1 MDAEI
6 VNSSADELK
15 KLRTLLLHKNQLTT
29 LPPQI
34 VALKEL
40 MELKGNV
47 DECECSVDFVDKFN
61 NYRIYPRL
69 KSLLP
74 KNYFR
79 FFKVNL
85 KKPCPFWPDD
95 GGCASTACAVESC
108 TEASIPKELLQS
120 KSNKSNNYGPANNP
134 KLAKAQETGTC
145 SEDNNEELGYL
156 NTTLT
161 KQMSEDLAL
170 WKVHDDSQH
179 SFCDVDDDISQDS
192 VFVDLLLNPERY
204 TGYKGPSAQR
214 IWKTIYEEN
223 CFKPKRGYGPYIDST
238 NVGDLCLEK
247 RAFYRA
253 LSGLHASINIHLC
266 AQYLHGQGVPGMQ
279 RWGINIE
286 EFQVRFDPET
296 TNGEG
301 PKWLRNLYFLYLLE
315 LRAIAKAAP
324 YLEQL
329 PFYTGNET
337 EDAEV
342 NTAVYELLNQIK
354 SFQYHFNES
363 SMFTGG
369 SKQARKLKEE
379 FRHHFRNITRIMDCV
394 GCEKCKVWGKLQ
406 TQGLGTAL
414 KILFSGSFDQAN
426 PTAFDL
432 KTMKRSRFQ
441 LTRNE
446 IVALFNAFGRLS
458 NSIYTLE
465 TFRQSSAVN

>member
-1 MDAEI
+1 MANI
-6 VNSSADELK
+6 
-15 KLRTLLLHKNQLTT
+15 LLLLLSLCLSTVWCQFGF
-29 LPPQI
+29 LPSKAPTSPAI
-34 VALKEL
+34 ADRCFC
-40 MELKGNV
+40 ELKGNV

-79 FFKVNL
+79 FFTVNL
-85 KKPCPFWPDD
+85 KKPCPFWPDE

-108 TEASIPKELLQS
+108 TEANIPREIFQIKENM
-120 KSNKSNNYGPANNP
+120 SNLFGPANNP
-134 KLAKAQETGTC
+134 KLLLTEVQTAGTC
-145 SEDNNEELGYL
+145 SEGSDEELGYL

-161 KQMSEDLAL
+161 KQMSADLAL
-170 WKVHDDSQH
+170 WKLHDDTQH
-179 SFCDVDDDISQDS
+179 SFCDVDDDNNIDT

-253 LSGLHASINIHLC
+253 ISGLHASINIHLC
-266 AQYLHGQGVPGMQ
+266 AQYLHSHGVPGMQ
-279 RWGINIE
+279 HWGMNLE
-286 EFQVRFDPET
+286 EFQIRFDPET

-337 EDAEV
+337 EDTEV
-342 NTAVYELLNQIK
+342 NAAVYDLLNQIK
-354 SFQYHFNES
+354 SFQPHFNES

-369 SKQARKLKEE
+369 SKQAQKLKEE

-394 GCEKCKVWGKLQ
+394 GCDKCKVWGKLQ

-414 KILFSGSFDQAN
+414 KILFSGSFDKAN

-432 KTMKRSRFQ
+432 KSMKRSRFQ

-458 NSIYTLE
+458 NSIYNLE
-465 TFRQSSAVN
+465 TFRQAAEN